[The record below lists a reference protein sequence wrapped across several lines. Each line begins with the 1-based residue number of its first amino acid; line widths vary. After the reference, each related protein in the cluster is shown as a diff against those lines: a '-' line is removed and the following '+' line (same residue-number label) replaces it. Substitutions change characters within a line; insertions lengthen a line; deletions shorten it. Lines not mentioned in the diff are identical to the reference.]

1 MMKETKKARYIFAEE
16 ERPLL
21 EKLRLLL
28 SLLLEP
34 AEKMALPYPDAISTT
49 AIPARISTAQASRGC
64 FKISNGET

>member
-34 AEKMALPYPDAISTT
+34 DRSK
-49 AIPARISTAQASRGC
+49 
-64 FKISNGET
+64 K